1 MFSRNEPIYPL
12 MKHFSCA
19 DTMPPVGRERE
30 RGKEAE
36 DCTVQA
42 SDRDPIR
49 ITQSI
54 LRLNQSGNGETLDHS
69 RSYRSTDQRQEFLNC
84 FLNNHGKK
92 DNIILES
99 VTKQYNHLR
108 IASALKELKNPCRA
122 GLLTCHDFNSIKSKS
137 NQYLHLS
144 DEEALSKPH
153 QAADERLHGLLTH

>member
-1 MFSRNEPIYPL
+1 MIEIQSESPNLYYGLINLETE
-12 MKHFSCA
+12 KHLII
-19 DTMPPVGRERE
+19 PV
-30 RGKEAE
+30 
-36 DCTVQA
+36 
-42 SDRDPIR
+42 
-49 ITQSI
+49 
-54 LRLNQSGNGETLDHS
+54 

-108 IASALKELKNPCRA
+108 IALALKELKNPCRA

-153 QAADERLHGLLTH
+153 QAADERLYGILTH